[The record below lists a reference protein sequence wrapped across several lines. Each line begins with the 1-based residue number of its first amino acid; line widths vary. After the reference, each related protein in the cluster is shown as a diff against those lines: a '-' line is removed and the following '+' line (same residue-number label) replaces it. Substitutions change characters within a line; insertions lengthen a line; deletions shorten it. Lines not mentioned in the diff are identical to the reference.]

1 MFFCWR
7 KSAAERN
14 YLMTIFT
21 IDTTDLDSI
30 AAAIAS
36 GVTTP
41 EMLAEAFSDDLEI
54 VDDCVTIMG
63 DDQPIY
69 ADDGNAEIEYSGVT
83 AEEAAQS
90 YVDTGDWGDEDNKTT
105 YVSVSTYRKGVDT
118 DGEIVPIDEEQHTI
132 TIKPEE
138 PDCVDGNSH
147 EWKAPYS
154 LVGGLKE
161 NPGVWGSGGGVLI
174 VECCM
179 LCGCKKTTDTW
190 AQNPC
195 NGEQGLTSVEYEEG
209 EYTDEVNKRLIAKAK
224 ETLCSDDD
232 VELPDGMNFAWTND
246 DGELVDV
253 SDDELREYG
262 IRLRVDGDDA
272 EKPTGMTV
280 IE

>member
-1 MFFCWR
+1 
-7 KSAAERN
+7 
-14 YLMTIFT
+14 MTILT

-69 ADDGNAEIEYSGVT
+69 ADDGNAEIEYMGMS
-83 AEEAAQS
+83 ADQAAKQ
-90 YVDTGDWGDEDNKTT
+90 YVDGGDWGDEDNKTT

-118 DGEIVPIDEEQHTI
+118 DGEIVQIDEEQHTI
-132 TIKPEE
+132 TIEAEK
-138 PDCVDGNSH
+138 PDCVDGNDH

-154 LVGGLKE
+154 IVGGLKE

-209 EYTDEVNKRLIAKAK
+209 EYTDEVDKRLIAKAK
-224 ETLCSDDD
+224 EQLFEWPKSKIESD
-232 VELPDGMNFAWTND
+232 VNFAWID
-246 DGELVDV
+246 EEGILVDL
-253 SDDELREYG
+253 SDEDLREYG

-272 EKPTGMTV
+272 EKPTGTTV